1 MAHTAGMF
9 FMNPDEAIVLLGCED
24 FRFDGSLYLRRKTG
38 KVAGQVVK
46 ADAKRHAALCEVIVA
61 GIEKGVVTAAHDV
74 AEGGLLWAV
83 AESTVGHGV
92 GAVLDNLEATPVNLF
107 GEAPSMAFVTVK
119 EADLSC
125 LTLMAEDAGVQAVR
139 IGTTG
144 GDTLS
149 VKNLFDIPVKDIV
162 AASRKPL

>member
-1 MAHTAGMF
+1 METSF
-9 FMNPDEAIVLLGCED
+9 RQQFLRERLLTVLARRGPCSAVELTRELEISQPTLSRLLATVAD
-24 FRFDGSLYLRRKTG
+24 RVLFLRRTRNRRY
-38 KVAGQVVK
+38 ALARDILHDA
-46 ADAKRHAALCEVIVA
+46 AD
-61 GIEKGVVTAAHDV
+61 
-74 AEGGLLWAV
+74 
-83 AESTVGHGV
+83 
-92 GAVLDNLEATPVNLF
+92 LF